1 MTTEPPRK
9 DLERRIESFV
19 EWLFADFS
27 PRVARGPKVINDA
40 LLGNQYFARHE
51 VAVIDSPLL
60 QRLKQIKQTGL
71 VFQVFPSARHSRFEH
86 SLGAATLAER
96 CLTAIGDRA
105 SLEGEPSIAIPT
117 RDRGDLAELR
127 MAALLHDVGHGLCSH
142 LSEQIYEAFTD
153 IRAFEKDPDFV
164 DKSPG
169 EILSYLIVQTRAF
182 RDWFQGVQDECSSK
196 LDVDTVASMI
206 LGRHPDPQKLF
217 LAQIVSSPYDADKLD
232 YIARDSLNCGLALTV
247 DLPRFYSMIAT
258 TTYNQYKVL
267 VLRNYVPLEQI
278 LFSKMTL
285 FGSVYHHHKVK
296 CLDQMM
302 RAMLMHIAG
311 NAATCAF
318 QTRGRAVAFQHA
330 VDFLYVTDDEF
341 FGGQAFGDDVVKG
354 FHDRFRRRDLLAR
367 CVEISR
373 RTVENWPSPERKN
386 LIDLSAK
393 PAAAVELERAIY
405 ERLPRSQRSAVHPS
419 EVLFSVPKPP
429 KLKGGFAF
437 IQTDQHAAPEP
448 IEQYFPLEQWTD
460 SYSHSKWKSFV
471 YAPASVRP
479 LVRDAAIDVIAERL
493 GLKVDKDRSNQ
504 ACHVA

>member
-1 MTTEPPRK
+1 MENRV
-9 DLERRIESFV
+9 ESFV
-19 EWLFADFS
+19 SWLFSDFT
-27 PRVARGPKVINDA
+27 PPPPRGPKVINDA

-51 VAVIDSPLL
+51 VAVINSPLL

-71 VFQVFPSARHSRFEH
+71 VYQVFPSARHSRFEH

-105 SLEGEPSIAIPT
+105 SLEGDKTVATSR
-117 RDRGDLAELR
+117 RDKGDLAELR

-153 IRAFEKDPDFV
+153 IKVFERDPDFV
-164 DKSPG
+164 QNSPG
-169 EILSYLIVQTRAF
+169 EILSYLIVQTKTF
-182 RDWFQGVQDECSSK
+182 RKWFDRIQTECSSR
-196 LDVDTVASMI
+196 LDVDTVAGMI
-206 LGRHPDPQKLF
+206 LGKHPDPDKLF

-247 DLPRFYSMIAT
+247 DLPRFYSMIST
-258 TTYNQYKVL
+258 TRYKGYRLL

-296 CLDQMM
+296 CLDQML
-302 RAMLMHIAG
+302 RAMLTHIAEQG
-311 NAATCAF
+311 SSCAF
-318 QTRGRAVAFQHA
+318 RVRGQEVTFRHA
-330 VDFLYVTDDEF
+330 ADFLYVTDEEF
-341 FGGQAFGDDVVKG
+341 FGGPAFGDEVVKG
-354 FHDRFRRRDLLAR
+354 FHHRFRRRELLAR

-373 RTVENWPSPERKN
+373 RTVRNWDSAERKN
-386 LIDLSAK
+386 LIDLSAQ
-393 PAAAVELERAIY
+393 PPRAVELERAIH
-405 ERLPRSQRSAVHPS
+405 SQLSSAVRAAVS
-419 EVLFSVPKPP
+419 ETEVLVSVPKPP

-437 IQTDQHAAPEP
+437 IQTDQDATPEP

-471 YAPASVRP
+471 YAPVSAKEQ
-479 LVRDAAIDVIAERL
+479 VRDVAIELIHDQL
-493 GLKVDKDRSNQ
+493 GLDIDAAKSNQ
-504 ACHVA
+504 SCHMT